1 MLQAAP
7 SERSWCAF
15 MPISISGARHVPAGL
30 CSWSDARRCTR
41 SQRYQRRHPLNCRHS
56 TMCAPSAIRWEM
68 IYWSY
73 IFRTWSNKPSF
84 TLAGNVFG
92 QDHTLSSLLSW
103 CVPAQMAIRAGSLST
118 VPRDHDVH
126 GQAGGQCS
134 GASRCSCC
142 SSGTGWATH
151 SHIPQRCE

>member
-1 MLQAAP
+1 MLQAVP

-15 MPISISGARHVPAGL
+15 MRISISGARHVPAGL
-30 CSWSDARRCTR
+30 YSWSDVRRCTR

-56 TMCAPSAIRWEM
+56 TMCAPSAIRWEI
-68 IYWSY
+68 IYCSD
-73 IFRTWSNKPSF
+73 IFRIWSNNPPF

-92 QDHTLSSLLSW
+92 QDHTLSSLFPW

-118 VPRDHDVH
+118 VPRDYDVH
-126 GQAGGQCS
+126 WQTGGQCS

-142 SSGTGWATH
+142 SSGTGRATY
-151 SHIPQRCE
+151 SYIPQRCE